1 MNRALL
7 QGAVEG
13 LASAYGYTFLVES
26 QERAP
31 FHITAYPAAFMAP
44 PKFNEQEGRRF
55 GKITYDISLTLMR
68 QGAKL
73 SPAER
78 NERYADMESELVEM
92 FVKLSR
98 LPQIAYG
105 EALTITPHTST
116 IDHHGAIA
124 MVATAQVTTLF
135 EENER

>member
-13 LASAYGYTFLVES
+13 LVSAYGYTFLVEHK
-26 QERAP
+26 ERAP

-44 PKFNEQEGRRF
+44 PKFNKQEGRRF
-55 GKITYDISLTLMR
+55 GKITYDISLVLMR

-73 SPAER
+73 SSAER
-78 NERYADMESELVEM
+78 NERYADMERELVEM
-92 FVKLSR
+92 FVKLSK
-98 LPQIAYG
+98 LPQIASVND
-105 EALTITPHTST
+105 LTITPYTST

-135 EENER
+135 EENKL